1 MTETKPAQF
10 SDLGIKELRRSA
22 VADFAVD
29 IKPTDN
35 KETVL
40 AALTES
46 GVTWTDYVK
55 QHPEVAPEPEPA
67 PNPGVVTAASIN
79 APEAVVQEPAQP
91 AGRVRVQ
98 ENPVTNANDT
108 FLVKMTRE
116 NPLYETRGYRFTQA
130 HPYALVSAKDAQ
142 YILSKE
148 EGFRQAFPD
157 ELDEYYG

>member
-1 MTETKPAQF
+1 MTDTKPTQF

-40 AALTES
+40 AALAES
-46 GVTWTDYVK
+46 GVAWSDYVD
-55 QHPEVAPEPEPA
+55 QHPEVAPEEAPA
-67 PNPGVVTAASIN
+67 PNPGVVTSASLKEEPVVE
-79 APEAVVQEPAQP
+79 APAP
-91 AGRVRVQ
+91 RIRVQ
-98 ENPVTNANDT
+98 ESPVTNTTDT
-108 FLVKMTRE
+108 FLIKMTRE

-157 ELDEYYG
+157 ELDEYYA